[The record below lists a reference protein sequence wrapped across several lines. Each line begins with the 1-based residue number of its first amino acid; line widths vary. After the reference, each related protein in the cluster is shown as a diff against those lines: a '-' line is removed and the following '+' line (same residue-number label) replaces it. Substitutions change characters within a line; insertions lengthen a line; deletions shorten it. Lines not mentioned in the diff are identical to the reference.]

1 MSPRRPAAATRPQA
15 GSRPSPSLDGGRSA
29 KGRPAVPR
37 THRSATPAARSAP
50 AVARVGPVS
59 SPRVSTT
66 SAQRFARRVRHR
78 RWRRILWVA
87 LGVALLAGAVWGVY
101 GSPWLRLRSVEVHGL
116 HRIPASA
123 VQSLAASDVGD
134 PMLAVSTD
142 ALAERIQALR
152 LVKDASVERVWPG
165 SLRVTVEERL
175 PVAAIAHGGQV
186 QLVDDEGV
194 VVETRST
201 WPARLPRVD
210 VDMRTQGPLAMA
222 AALRVREA
230 LPAGLLAEVRRLGAD
245 SPDGV
250 WLRLANGSLVRWGNE
265 HDAALKVKALQALR
279 KESRHAG
286 TYDVSSPSTPAYA
299 P

>member
-1 MSPRRPAAATRPQA
+1 MSPRRPAGATRPPA
-15 GSRPSPSLDGGRSA
+15 GSRPSASTDGGRSV
-29 KGRPAVPR
+29 KGRPTVPR
-37 THRSATPAARSAP
+37 TNRSAPSAARSVS
-50 AVARVGPVS
+50 AVAKAGPVS
-59 SPRVSTT
+59 PPRVSTT

-78 RWRRILWVA
+78 RWRRLLWVA
-87 LGVALLAGAVWGVY
+87 LGIALVAGAVWGVY
-101 GSPWLRLRSVEVHGL
+101 GSSWLRLRTVEVHGV
-116 HRIPASA
+116 HRIPASE
-123 VQSLAASDVGD
+123 VQALTASEVGD
-134 PMLAVSTD
+134 PMVAVSTD
-142 ALAERIQALR
+142 ALADRIRTLR
-152 LVKDASVERVWPG
+152 LVKGVSVERVWPD
-165 SLRVTVEERL
+165 SLRVSVEERL

-186 QLVDDEGV
+186 QLVDDDGV

-210 VDMRTQGPLAMA
+210 VDLRTQGPLAMA

-230 LPAGLLAEVRRLGAD
+230 LPAALLAEVRRLGAD

-250 WLRLANGSLVRWGNE
+250 WLRLANGSLVRWGDE